1 MERIMKDEYFV
12 NYRNFTRLDDLSS
25 AIATMKFGE
34 RTNQWLADQKEEDEN
49 FQKQMQE
56 LHTIQ
61 RKFQK
66 QERQENAGNGTCVRR
81 EFYRSDD

>member
-1 MERIMKDEYFV
+1 MKDEYFV

-25 AIATMKFGE
+25 AIGTVKFGE
-34 RTNQWLADQKEEDEN
+34 KTNQWLADQKKEDEK

-61 RKFQK
+61 RQFQK
-66 QERQENAGNGTCVRR
+66 QKRQENTEMDSRCQKRFLQKR
-81 EFYRSDD
+81 